1 MEVGLEDY
9 RTEVVP
15 DTSDIEGAP
24 HEKKSGVVR
33 FLLDVLETLLLS
45 VLLFAG
51 INAVSARIRVEG
63 SSMQP
68 TLYDGEYLIVNR
80 LAYKLGSP
88 AIGDIIVF
96 HPPRDLSEEYIKRVI
111 GLPGD
116 RVVVSR
122 GKVTVNDQPLDEP
135 YIAAP
140 PAYNGSWTV
149 PANSLFVLGDNRN
162 NSSDSHSWGPVQMD
176 EVIGRAVLVYWPPS
190 RWGFVKHLEV
200 VRAAP

>member
-1 MEVGLEDY
+1 LEEY
-9 RTEVVP
+9 RTEVMP
-15 DTSDIEGAP
+15 ETSEPVGAP
-24 HEKKSGVVR
+24 QEKKSGVVR
-33 FLLDVLETLLLS
+33 FILDILETLVLS

-68 TLYDGEYLIVNR
+68 TLNDGEYMIINR

-88 AIGDIIVF
+88 SIGDIIVF
-96 HPPRDLSEEYIKRVI
+96 HPPRDLAEEYIKRVI

-122 GKVTVNDQPLDEP
+122 GRVIVNDLPLDEP

-140 PAYNGSWTV
+140 PAYEGSWTV
-149 PANSLFVLGDNRN
+149 PSGSLFVLGDNRN
-162 NSSDSHSWGPVQMD
+162 NSSDSHSWGSVKVD
-176 EVIGRAVLVYWPPS
+176 EVIGRAVFVYWPPS
-190 RWGFVKHLEV
+190 RVGFVKHLDV
-200 VRAAP
+200 VKAAP